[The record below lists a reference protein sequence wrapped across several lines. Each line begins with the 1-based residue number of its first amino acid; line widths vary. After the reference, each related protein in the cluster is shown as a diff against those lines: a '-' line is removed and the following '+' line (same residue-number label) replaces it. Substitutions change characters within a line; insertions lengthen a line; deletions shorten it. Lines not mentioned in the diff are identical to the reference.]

1 MERLAAIFVIALA
14 AAACAGS
21 AGHPTG
27 NAGPAPIDRHTGSD
41 PFEATISY
49 GPAAAQFGRLSI
61 PAGEATAP
69 VVVLIHGG
77 FWHHRYGLD
86 LMRPLGRDLNDR
98 GYATWNIEVPP
109 RRRPRRRLPGHPER
123 HSRRRRRS
131 RQVERRRTPRPRP
144 CGHHRSFVRRPPRSL
159 GGQPEQYRRGASGR
173 QSGHR
178 TPRLIVG
185 QAAIVDLRAALQ
197 DGTGGTAIIDFLG
210 GDPSEVP
217 DHYELAQP
225 DLANSPARILLVHGT
240 ADRIVPLKQTTI
252 HGAAAGA
259 DISSISGA
267 DHFAAIDP
275 YHPAWAAVLDAVASL

>member
-27 NAGPAPIDRHTGSD
+27 NAGPAPIDRHTGSE

-98 GYATWNIEVPP
+98 GYATWNIEY
-109 RRRPRRRLPGHPER
+109 RRVGDRGGGYPGTLSDIAAAVDALARLKGVERLDLDRVAIIGHSSGGHLALWAGSRSSIAEGLPGANPVIE
-123 HSRRRRRS
+123 
-131 RQVERRRTPRPRP
+131 
-144 CGHHRSFVRRPPRSL
+144 
-159 GGQPEQYRRGASGR
+159 
-173 QSGHR
+173 
-178 TPRLIVG
+178 PRLIVG